1 MPETFGARLRRRREE
16 RGVALLTI
24 AQQTKIK
31 ASLLEGLEKD
41 DLSQWPSSVY
51 RRAFVRAYARAVDLD
66 PEVVV
71 QEFLQAHPD
80 PPEVDVLA
88 AMASALD
95 RSDGHPRRASG
106 FRRVVGSAF
115 ESLARRPRAA
125 VGENPAGSLIS
136 NAPPTVVEPV
146 PPPHATSSGP
156 TNGNGSVSAPADGD
170 GSLSADEPRPESPA
184 VEAPVHVAPP
194 AAPEP
199 DLPSIACL
207 CTEFGRVAHLTDVE
221 PLLQRAAELLDAKG
235 LIVWLWD
242 DSAAHLTPALV
253 YGYSDKVVSQLP
265 RVGHDADNPTAA
277 AFRSAE
283 SRICGDGPDACGALV
298 VPLLTPAGCAG
309 VLAIELQRGRE
320 GTSSAVA
327 VATILAAQI
336 APLSSRMGAVTFASA
351 VHLGP
356 RGVPQAV

>member
-115 ESLARRPRAA
+115 ESLSRRPRAA
-125 VGENPAGSLIS
+125 VGEDRAGNLIS
-136 NAPPTVVEPV
+136 NPPPTVVEPLA
-146 PPPHATSSGP
+146 PPPATSPGP
-156 TNGNGSVSAPADGD
+156 VNGDGPFSAPGHRGSSLAGD
-170 GSLSADEPRPESPA
+170 SPRIDSPT
-184 VEAPVHVAPP
+184 VEAPVQVAPP

-199 DLPSIACL
+199 DLPSIAQL

-221 PLLQRAAELLDAKG
+221 PLLERAADLLDAKG

-242 DSAAHLTPALV
+242 ESAAHLTPALV
-253 YGYSDKVVSQLP
+253 HGYSDKVVSQLP
-265 RVGHDADNPTAA
+265 RVSHDADNPTAA

-283 SRICGDGPDACGALV
+283 PRVCGDGPEACGALV

-327 VATILAAQI
+327 VATILASQI
-336 APLSSRMGAVTFASA
+336 APLSSRTAAVTFAPA
-351 VHLGP
+351 VHLAA

>member
-95 RSDGHPRRASG
+95 RNDGHPRRASG
-106 FRRVVGSAF
+106 FRRVMGSAF
-115 ESLARRPRAA
+115 ESLSRRPRAA
-125 VGENPAGSLIS
+125 VGEDRADSLIS
-136 NAPPTVVEPV
+136 NSPPTVVASV
-146 PPPHATSSGP
+146 APPPATTSGGA
-156 TNGNGSVSAPADGD
+156 NGNGSLSAPTNGD
-170 GSLSADEPRPESPA
+170 RPLSANEPSPEIPT
-184 VEAPVHVAPP
+184 VEAPVE
-194 AAPEP
+194 AAALTASEP
-199 DLPSIACL
+199 DLPSIAQL
-207 CTEFGRVAHLTDVE
+207 CTEFGRVAQLTDIG
-221 PLLQRAAELLDAKG
+221 PLLDRAAELLDAKG

-242 DSAAHLTPALV
+242 ESAAHLTPALV
-253 YGYSDKVVSQLP
+253 YGYSDKLVSQLP
-265 RVGHDADNPTAA
+265 KVSHDADNPTAA

-283 SRICGDGPDACGALV
+283 SRVCGDGQDVCGALV

-309 VLAIELQRGRE
+309 VLAVELQRGRE

-336 APLSSRMGAVTFASA
+336 APLSSRTPDVTFAPV
-351 VHLGP
+351 VHLAP
-356 RGVPQAV
+356 RGVPHAV